1 MNPDIVD
8 ELRAF
13 AVIADEVQG
22 KAQLTMLSGDL
33 FDAAADEIERLRAEL
48 AESRRG

>member
-1 MNPDIVD
+1 MKYDIVD

-13 AVIADEVQG
+13 AVITDEVQG
-22 KAQLTMLSGDL
+22 KAHLTMLSGDL

-48 AESRRG
+48 AEIRNG